1 MRKNELSSSNL
12 LNAKNFIRHVGIY
25 YLKLILL
32 MRDTA
37 EMIGDLLTEMLL
49 LGGKAGSMKLCL
61 LHGLSCFYYK
71 HLQLLISE
79 DLLGNK

>member
-1 MRKNELSSSNL
+1 MGENSSNL

-37 EMIGDLLTEMLL
+37 EIIGHLLTEMLHF
-49 LGGKAGSMKLCL
+49 KW
-61 LHGLSCFYYK
+61 
-71 HLQLLISE
+71 
-79 DLLGNK
+79 